1 MFDHNKL
8 DSYKAVLE
16 LTGANA
22 LTFNENS
29 VIFEIGERY
38 TLIFDKDA
46 KMISTADWECFKRK
60 VAKEILPVN

>member
-8 DSYKAVLE
+8 DSYKAILD

-29 VIFEIGERY
+29 IVFEVGEKY
-38 TLIFDKDA
+38 ILIFGKDA
-46 KMISTADWECFKRK
+46 KMIQTTDWEYFKRK
-60 VAKEILPVN
+60 VAKEILPAN